1 MSCCRYLW
9 QAKDGSFHLLVHGD
23 CGYHAFSEDGLRWLT
38 SSNGSKTCAFP
49 RVNVPHEDGG
59 AVSFARRERPHLI
72 LGADGFTPIALST
85 SVTMDGGGD
94 YSWTQIQQIS
104 DRPRQEPRRQQQ
116 EQQAEENEVKSAE
129 SPAESAGPA
138 SRARATKARTSV
150 ERAPWRGG
158 ETFSCDGG
166 NVMQLSTGPDGGPC
180 SGEHGASDSPS
191 SACTT
196 ADISRTGLEGLIGYQ
211 AAGAKRLSFTA
222 DNFAVNLTVAGGG
235 DDPAD
240 APETLTQ
247 VTLRSE
253 SDTDSRRFC
262 GLMSACSNRTVARLI
277 YRCQEIGGE
286 WPACSGYCRH
296 MHFQVAVDY
305 ILGGSPARV
314 TKTVNACELT
324 GKREGHVPSRECD
337 ATKRVEVAGA
347 ELWASIRP
355 SCVGT
360 AC

>member
-1 MSCCRYLW
+1 MT
-9 QAKDGSFHLLVHGD
+9 V
-23 CGYHAFSEDGLRWLT
+23 
-38 SSNGSKTCAFP
+38 
-49 RVNVPHEDGG
+49 
-59 AVSFARRERPHLI
+59 
-72 LGADGFTPIALST
+72 
-85 SVTMDGGGD
+85 DGGGD

-104 DRPRQEPRRQQQ
+104 DRPRRQQ
-116 EQQAEENEVKSAE
+116 EQLEEDEVKSAE
-129 SPAESAGPA
+129 TRSPQAEPAGPA
-138 SRARATKARTSV
+138 SRAHAAKARTSV

-158 ETFSCDGG
+158 EPFSCDGG

-180 SGEHGASDSPS
+180 SGEHGASDSSSS

-196 ADISRTGLEGLIGYQ
+196 ADISRTGLEGLIGFQ
-211 AAGAKRLSFTA
+211 APAAKRLTFTA
-222 DNFAVNLTVAGGG
+222 DNFAVNLTVTGGG
-235 DDPAD
+235 DDHPAD

-305 ILGGSPARV
+305 ILGGGSPARV

-347 ELWASIRP
+347 ELWGSIRP

>member
-1 MSCCRYLW
+1 ML
-9 QAKDGSFHLLVHGD
+9 
-23 CGYHAFSEDGLRWLT
+23 
-38 SSNGSKTCAFP
+38 
-49 RVNVPHEDGG
+49 
-59 AVSFARRERPHLI
+59 
-72 LGADGFTPIALST
+72 
-85 SVTMDGGGD
+85 
-94 YSWTQIQQIS
+94 
-104 DRPRQEPRRQQQ
+104 
-116 EQQAEENEVKSAE
+116 AEEQARGRELRAERDSLARSVKSAE
-129 SPAESAGPA
+129 TRSPQAEPAGPA
-138 SRARATKARTSV
+138 SRAHAAKARTSV

-158 ETFSCDGG
+158 EPFSCDGG

-211 AAGAKRLSFTA
+211 APGAKRLSFTA
-222 DNFAVNLTVAGGG
+222 DNFAVNLTVTGGG
-235 DDPAD
+235 RREDPAD

-247 VTLRSE
+247 IELRSE

-347 ELWASIRP
+347 ELWGSIRP